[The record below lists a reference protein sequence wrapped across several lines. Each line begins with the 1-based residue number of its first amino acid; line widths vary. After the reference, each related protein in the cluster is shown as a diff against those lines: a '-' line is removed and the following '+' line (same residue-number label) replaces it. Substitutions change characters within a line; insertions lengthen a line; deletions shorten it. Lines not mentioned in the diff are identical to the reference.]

1 MLRRGSEEVETF
13 QKRSG
18 VVRGDSNLTERQD
31 SQGLRAETL
40 EPDCLA
46 VCEPRLCDSC
56 VTMGR

>member
-18 VVRGDSNLTERQD
+18 VVKGDSNRTERQD

-40 EPDCLA
+40 EPDCLV
-46 VCEPRLCDSC
+46 VCEARLSL
-56 VTMGR
+56 